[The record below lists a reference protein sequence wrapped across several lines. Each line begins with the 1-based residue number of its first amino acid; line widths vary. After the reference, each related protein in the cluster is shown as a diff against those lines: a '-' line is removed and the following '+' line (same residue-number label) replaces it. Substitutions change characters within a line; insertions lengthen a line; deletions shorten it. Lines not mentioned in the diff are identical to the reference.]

1 MPKSHAQDACPS
13 RMPKSHAQVTCP
25 SHMPLS
31 GVQNP
36 VVFTCWFAAV
46 CHALSPMA
54 SISADLRL
62 FCARMSAAEIGLQA
76 IYYMLAFLLGLLGP
90 AIFFMGHDPLHLFI
104 APFHFRGQLSLMLSA
119 GGIAYGCVLLPDVF
133 SLVMISGGSMSRAK
147 LLWQPCTVKHSN

>member
-1 MPKSHAQDACPS
+1 
-13 RMPKSHAQVTCP
+13 
-25 SHMPLS
+25 
-31 GVQNP
+31 
-36 VVFTCWFAAV
+36 
-46 CHALSPMA
+46 MA

-104 APFHFRGQLSLMLSA
+104 APFHFRWQLSLMLSA

-133 SLVMISGGSMSRAK
+133 SLVMISGGSMSRAE

>member
-1 MPKSHAQDACPS
+1 
-13 RMPKSHAQVTCP
+13 
-25 SHMPLS
+25 MPLS

-62 FCARMSAAEIGLQA
+62 FCARMSATEIGLQA

-90 AIFFMGHDPLHLFI
+90 AVFFVGHDPLHLFNM
-104 APFHFRGQLSLMLSA
+104 PFHFRWQLSLMLTA
-119 GGIAYGCVLLPDVF
+119 GGLTYACVLAVTRRLFALHAVHSRLYAECSRTTCFAVSCVMLYSNHSF
-133 SLVMISGGSMSRAK
+133 SCVQVSS
-147 LLWQPCTVKHSN
+147 VHH

>member
-1 MPKSHAQDACPS
+1 MVYVRS
-13 RMPKSHAQVTCP
+13 RCKDREPHAQVTCP

-76 IYYMLAFLLGLLGP
+76 IYYTLAFLLGLLGP
-90 AIFFMGHDPLHLFI
+90 AVFFMGHDPLHLFNT
-104 APFHFRGQLSLMLSA
+104 PFHFRWQLSLMLTA
-119 GGIAYGCVLLPDVF
+119 GGIAYGCVLAITRRFFARYDQRRIHV
-133 SLVMISGGSMSRAK
+133 SSSIAMAA
-147 LLWQPCTVKHSN
+147 THSKAQ

>member
-1 MPKSHAQDACPS
+1 M
-13 RMPKSHAQVTCP
+13 
-25 SHMPLS
+25 S

-46 CHALSPMA
+46 CHALAPMA

-104 APFHFRGQLSLMLSA
+104 APFHFRWQLSLMLSA

-133 SLVMISGGSMSRAK
+133 SLVMISGGSMSRAE